1 MNMSLLPHRIA
12 GAEAQRI
19 AEDIVRLGFAELT
32 IDPSIL
38 AQCVP
43 AITEGMHRMTEDP
56 AAHAAFPEIIVST
69 DEMGWPR
76 EAGLIRRDDAENK
89 FFFHH
94 QTPEA
99 EWPDEE
105 KAKEY
110 LHFLEACKALGQEAF
125 RIVMATAEALDA
137 VGCGADGKLTE
148 MYANANIVIRVLRY
162 LQLGAEREGN
172 ADAYAHMDRSGF
184 TVQFWASEIGLE
196 LFDRERNTYR
206 VDETAWDKVALFVGK
221 KFHGITR
228 GSQGMIGVHGV
239 RDAREGRPSTKDRYA
254 IIAFIH
260 PKMSNAAVDELN
272 ARMPEIKAFEQS
284 CVL

>member
-1 MNMSLLPHRIA
+1 MNKPLLPHRIA

-19 AEDIVRLGFAELT
+19 AQDIVRLGFAELS

-38 AQCVP
+38 AQFVP
-43 AITEGMHRMTEDP
+43 TITEGMHRMTEDP
-56 AAHAAFPEIIVST
+56 EAQAAFPEIIVST

-76 EAGLIRRDDAENK
+76 EAGLVRRNDAENK

-99 EWPDEE
+99 EWPDQE

-110 LHFLEACKALGQEAF
+110 LHFLDACKALGQEAQ
-125 RIVMATAEALDA
+125 RIVLAVAEALDTID
-137 VGCGADGKLTE
+137 CKADGKLVDLF
-148 MYANANIVIRVLRY
+148 ADANIVIRVLRY
-162 LQLGAEREGN
+162 LQLGGERKGN

-184 TVQFWASEIGLE
+184 TVQFWASEIGLKI
-196 LFDRERNTYR
+196 FDREQNTYR
-206 VDETAWDKVALFVGK
+206 VDETAWDKVALFAGK
-221 KFHGITR
+221 KFHGVTH

-239 RDAREGRPSTKDRYA
+239 RDAREGRPATKDRYA

-260 PKMSNAAVDELN
+260 PKMSDAAVAELQ
-272 ARMPEIKAFEQS
+272 ARMPAIKAFEQS
-284 CVL
+284 CSL

>member
-1 MNMSLLPHRIA
+1 MNKPLLPHRIA
-12 GAEAQRI
+12 GAEALRI
-19 AEDIVRLGFAELT
+19 AEEILRLGFAELA

-38 AQCVP
+38 AQHVP
-43 AITEGMHRMTEDP
+43 SITEGMQRMTEDP
-56 AAHAAFPEIIVST
+56 AAHAAFPEIIVSV

-76 EAGLIRRDDAENK
+76 EAGLVRRNDAENK
-89 FFFHH
+89 YFFHH

-110 LHFLEACKALGQEAF
+110 VHFLESCKALGQEAQ
-125 RIVMATAEALDA
+125 RIVLAVAEALDTI
-137 VGCGADGKLTE
+137 GCGADGKLVE
-148 MYANANIVIRVLRY
+148 MFTNANVVIRILRY
-162 LQLGAEREGN
+162 LQLGEERAGN

-184 TVQFWASEIGLE
+184 TVQFWASEIGLKI
-196 LFDRERNTYR
+196 FDRERNSYR

-221 KFHGITR
+221 KLFGVTH

-239 RDAREGRPSTKDRYA
+239 RDAREGRPAKKDRYA

-260 PKMSNAAVDELN
+260 PKMSKTAVDELQ
-272 ARMPEIKAFEQS
+272 ARMPDIKAFEHS
-284 CVL
+284 CVP